1 MKVFHII
8 GTNASGKT
16 TAARTLLNSHMERVT
31 NIFDEREK
39 VVAHEGYV
47 GDRRIRLLGPYAQ
60 GNALCVGMDRLSQ
73 GAEEMFAF
81 IRRHLSEC
89 PNVVLE
95 GSRTHN
101 FKRASELLN
110 SGVSIHLVLLTTPID
125 VVLESLTQRRA
136 AKGQPPLQNVKHV
149 LLNARRAESFSR
161 KLYQLGAALHQVD
174 RDSAPEKIV
183 EIIKN
188 STLLC

>member
-1 MKVFHII
+1 
-8 GTNASGKT
+8 
-16 TAARTLLNSHMERVT
+16 MERVT

-39 VVAHEGYV
+39 LVAHEGYV

-89 PNVVLE
+89 PNVVIE

-110 SGVSIHLVLLTTPID
+110 SGVRIHLVLLTTPID
-125 VVLESLTQRRA
+125 VVLESLTARRA
-136 AKGQPPLQNVKHV
+136 AKGQPPLADTQHI
-149 LLNARRAESFSR
+149 LLNDRRAKSFAR
-161 KLYQLGAALHQVD
+161 NLYQLGATVHQVD
-174 RDSAPEKIV
+174 RESAPAKIV
-183 EIIKN
+183 DIVQN
-188 STLLC
+188 STLLFDKSAL